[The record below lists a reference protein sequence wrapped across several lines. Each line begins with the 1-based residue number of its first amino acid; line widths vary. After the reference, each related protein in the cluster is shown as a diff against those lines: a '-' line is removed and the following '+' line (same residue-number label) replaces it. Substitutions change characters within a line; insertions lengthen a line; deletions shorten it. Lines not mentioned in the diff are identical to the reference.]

1 MKNFRTFFVRT
12 VLGIIAGLLLSTGG
26 TATSV
31 QAAGISHQKAVK
43 MYNSKL
49 RSWGKSRTRFNINYD
64 LRSRSGRKYN
74 DCGKKISMRNVYYDD
89 NLRYIFRDVT
99 GDKIPEAFFYSERA
113 NVMVVLT
120 IYKGRVQPVAV
131 MRTSYFGPQKLLY
144 NKKEKTF
151 IVKTVINGRS
161 VSRNIFKIRGYKLY
175 INLTMSDYVGQR
187 QSNGKI
193 KVNYWIDGRS
203 VSKKRYQSYY
213 KAYYRYQ
220 AAYSWGP

>member
-1 MKNFRTFFVRT
+1 MKNFRRFFVRT

-49 RSWGKSRTRFNINYD
+49 RSWGKSGTRFNINYD
-64 LRSRSGRKYN
+64 LRSRSGWKYN
-74 DCGKKISMRNVYYDD
+74 DCGKKVSMRNVYYDD

-144 NKKEKTF
+144 NKKRE
-151 IVKTVINGRS
+151 N
-161 VSRNIFKIRGYKLY
+161 LY
-175 INLTMSDYVGQR
+175 CKD
-187 QSNGKI
+187 
-193 KVNYWIDGRS
+193 
-203 VSKKRYQSYY
+203 SY
-213 KAYYRYQ
+213 
-220 AAYSWGP
+220 